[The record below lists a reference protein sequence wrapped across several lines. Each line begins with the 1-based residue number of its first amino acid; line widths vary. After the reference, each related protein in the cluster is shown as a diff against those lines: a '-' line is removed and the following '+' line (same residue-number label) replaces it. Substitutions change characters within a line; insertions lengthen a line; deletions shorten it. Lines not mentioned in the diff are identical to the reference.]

1 MSNNL
6 HLLLKLLI
14 AEDDRE
20 IIAHISKELVKMGG
34 SIVADLQKVADSHT
48 DVMVIDTIEEIIH
61 KIHCQELSPEL
72 THWAKYRDEDLLE
85 GLLLVA
91 SFQYCD
97 MAINEITEHLAEL
110 IRCATDDVSPTYATS
125 RAVSI
130 ISHNIYHLFEYRV
143 ASEADCSHDIRLYY
157 INDILARRKTCPTLM
172 AAIYYLCT
180 KQLNIPT
187 WFIDTPN
194 ELTLG
199 FGQRIVRPKEGNSY
213 KSKKNNALKIDFFL
227 NIHTGNIDSFDTFKA
242 KLENSD
248 ISDPLGCL
256 IPVDNKR
263 VVQRLFEELA
273 QIYKNSRNRARYTEL
288 KKLAQILN

>member
-14 AEDDRE
+14 AENDIE
-20 IIAHISKELVKMGG
+20 IVSHISNELVKMGSG
-34 SIVADLQKVADSHT
+34 IVPDLQAIANTHN
-48 DVMVIDTIEEIIH
+48 DVIVIDTLEEIIH
-61 KIHCQELSPEL
+61 RIHCHGLRRELA
-72 THWAKYRDEDLLE
+72 HWAKYRDEDLLE

-91 SFQYCD
+91 TFQYCD
-97 MAINEITEHLAEL
+97 LAIREVTERLTEL

-125 RAVSI
+125 RAISI
-130 ISHNIYHLFEYRV
+130 ISNNIYNLFEYRI
-143 ASEADCSHDIRLYY
+143 ASEADCSHDVRLYY
-157 INDILARRKTCPTLM
+157 INDMLARRKTCPTLM

-199 FGQRIVRPKEGNSY
+199 FGQRIVRQKEGNSY
-213 KSKKNNALKIDFFL
+213 KPKRNNAMRMDFFL
-227 NIHTGNIDSFDTFKA
+227 NIHTGTIESFDNFQN
-242 KLENSD
+242 KLYKSA
-248 ISDPLGCL
+248 IFDPLGCL

-273 QIYKNSRNRARYTEL
+273 QVYKNSRNRSRYTEL